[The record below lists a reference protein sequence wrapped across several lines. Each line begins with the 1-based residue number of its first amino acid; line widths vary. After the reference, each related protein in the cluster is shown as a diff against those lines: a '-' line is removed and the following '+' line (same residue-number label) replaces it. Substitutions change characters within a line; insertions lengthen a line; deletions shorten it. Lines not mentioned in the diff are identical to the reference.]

1 MELIKKN
8 QYIISKTER
17 IGLKRKTLELDI
29 GLKICTF
36 FQKQTA
42 KALTNLKSQTSSYE
56 KRQTKPAL
64 VKGVF
69 ATMSCVAGWQIVM
82 IELTCRVLLKISNIT
97 GT

>member
-42 KALTNLKSQTSSYE
+42 KALTRLKSETSSFE

-64 VKGVF
+64 VKRVF
-69 ATMSCVAGWQIVM
+69 AALSYPAGRQIVM
-82 IELTCRVLLKISNIT
+82 IELTWRVLLKISNIT
-97 GT
+97 GA